1 MLRRGYHGFRW
12 LQEIILLRRGY
23 HGFRWLYEML
33 MLRRGYH
40 GFRWLY
46 VMLMLGVCSS
56 EGAVQLQCV
65 LPAGGGWR
73 LRPALQRSSAGQGL
87 WSTTHHNV
95 STSISD
101 MSHWLY
107 WESDWGSLCLPDCLT
122 VFLYVCLPVSLS
134 VSLHVCLS
142 LCLSLSACPS
152 VCLSV
157 SLSGVMSVPLPV
169 CLSG

>member
-1 MLRRGYHGFRW
+1 
-12 LQEIILLRRGY
+12 
-23 HGFRWLYEML
+23 

-107 WESDWGSLCLPDCLT
+107 WESDWGSLCLPDCLPI
-122 VFLYVCLPVSLS
+122 CLPACFSICIS
-134 VSLHVCLS
+134 A
-142 LCLSLSACPS
+142 CLSLSLS
-152 VCLSV
+152 VCLSACQCLCV
-157 SLSGVMSVPLPV
+157 SVFLCLPVCLSVWRYVCLTSCLYVPLPV